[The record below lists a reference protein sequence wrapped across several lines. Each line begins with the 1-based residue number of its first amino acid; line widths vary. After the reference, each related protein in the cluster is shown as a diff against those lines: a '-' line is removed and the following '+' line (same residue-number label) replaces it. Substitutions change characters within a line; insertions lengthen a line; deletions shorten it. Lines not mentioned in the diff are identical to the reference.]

1 MSSSIKKSPT
11 KRQIQAPENPSTL
24 TEGPGENET
33 LVDLLRDAEGG
44 LLALALRLGLQTL
57 QQLMAAEVDTLVGP
71 KGQHN
76 AGRTA
81 VRHGIEQGYA
91 YLGERKVPVSHP
103 RVRTTT
109 GDEVPLTTY
118 QAFQDPAVAS
128 QAVLERML
136 FGLASRQQHHAD
148 PAFNAAVEAAP
159 PSKSTVSRRFIQ
171 ATRQALETFM
181 ARRLDDRTW
190 VVLMIDGIR
199 VGRHLVVVALGID
212 QAGHKQILG
221 LAEGAT
227 ENSTVVKSLLT
238 DLVERGFAP
247 ADGVL
252 AVIDGAKALAKAL
265 REVFGDTVV
274 IQRCIAHKIR
284 NVLDHV
290 PESAQSATRHRLRKA
305 YQEPDTAHAL
315 AKLKALAGE
324 LAYQYPQAAKSLQ
337 EGMEETVTVQRLQLP
352 GSLRQSLATTNAL
365 ESINSQFRTHGKNVK
380 RWSSGDQVLRWLASA
395 SLFIEDGLRRLPG
408 YRDLPVLQTQ
418 LRAAVGTDRPATPD
432 VAAS

>member
-1 MSSSIKKSPT
+1 
-11 KRQIQAPENPSTL
+11 
-24 TEGPGENET
+24 
-33 LVDLLRDAEGG
+33 VDLLHDAEGG

-57 QQLMAAEVDTLVGP
+57 QQLMAAEVDALVGP

-76 AGRTA
+76 GSRTA
-81 VRHGIEQGYA
+81 VRHGIEQGYV
-91 YLGERKVPVSHP
+91 YLGDRKVPVSHP

-128 QAVLERML
+128 HAVLERML

-148 PAFNAAVEAAP
+148 PALTAAVEASP

-171 ATRQALETFM
+171 ATRQAMDTFM
-181 ARRLDDRTW
+181 GRRLDDRTW

-199 VGRHLVVVALGID
+199 VGRHLVVGALGID
-212 QAGHKQILG
+212 AKGHKQILG

-227 ENSTVVKSLLT
+227 ENSTVVHSLLT
-238 DLVERGFAP
+238 DLVDRGFAIP
-247 ADGVL
+247 DGAL

-274 IQRCIAHKIR
+274 IQRCVVHKIR

-305 YQEPDTAHAL
+305 YQEPDVAQAL
-315 AKLKALAGE
+315 SKLKALAHE

-337 EGMEETVTVQRLQLP
+337 EGMEDTVTVQRLQLP
-352 GSLRQSLATTNAL
+352 GALRQVLATTNAL
-365 ESINSQFRTHGKNVK
+365 ESVNSQFRTHAKNVK
-380 RWSSGDQVLRWLASA
+380 RWRSGDQVLRWLASA

-408 YRDLPVLQTQ
+408 YRDLPALQAQ
-418 LRAAVGTDRPATPD
+418 LRAAVGTDRPSAAE